1 LVIDSIPHWDY
12 NIKSSKKDIDKPLN
26 NDMLLGKDF
35 VGDLLRIGLDALLGL
50 TLSVLLFVYV
60 PHVGSIKLALIGA
73 VAGILPDPLQFV
85 YWKTRSKLLLPLQRF
100 HIWIQE
106 GKSLYV
112 GSFKGL
118 LLQAIVIV
126 VVVSGVLILG
136 SFLKVFSS
144 DFYIKRVI
152 YFIYE

>member
-1 LVIDSIPHWDY
+1 
-12 NIKSSKKDIDKPLN
+12 
-26 NDMLLGKDF
+26 MLLGKDF